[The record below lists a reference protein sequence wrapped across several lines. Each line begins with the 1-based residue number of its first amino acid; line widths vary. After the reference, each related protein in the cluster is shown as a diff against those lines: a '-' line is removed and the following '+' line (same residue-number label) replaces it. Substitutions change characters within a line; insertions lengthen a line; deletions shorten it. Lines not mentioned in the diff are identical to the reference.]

1 VRTVGFGW
9 TTAYGLYPMRALRW
23 ILLLGAVLTPVYM
36 FVMLHPTAVSGILRI
51 FPAGRLEGTVGHLA
65 DEEKPKKQLVKAKS
79 WRAALRTAAYFS
91 IVSAVDIGFDRFTP
105 GDWIRRLQAREYS
118 LEAVGWVRVVAG
130 AQALLSVYL
139 LAMWVL
145 TQFGQP
151 FE

>member
-91 IVSAVDIGFDRFTP
+91 IVSAVSISVSIGSPQVTGF
-105 GDWIRRLQAREYS
+105 
-118 LEAVGWVRVVAG
+118 VAYKPANIHLKRSAG
-130 AQALLSVYL
+130 CGSSQALRHCSVCTY
-139 LAMWVL
+139 WRC
-145 TQFGQP
+145 GC
-151 FE
+151 